1 MIYFS
6 ALRFAFSW
14 HGPCMVK
21 VETQP
26 FTARSGEM
34 AIITISR
41 DSYSHGKEIAE
52 SVARQLGYK
61 CVGPEVIKTACE
73 ALDLEQ
79 DTVEEALRV
88 APSMFKRCGNSCE
101 RNVAMFRA
109 AFFEYMT
116 GDNIVYHGLAGHI
129 FLNNVPNVLK
139 VRVIAD
145 FQDRLAEEKL
155 RTGDSEDVALR
166 RLLKEDKKRLAWT
179 KYLYGKDNHAPD
191 LYDIYV
197 NLHNIS
203 VEKAVRIIVDTAQI
217 STNGYGPQM
226 KKRLAELALQA
237 KSEALLLEAFP
248 EVSTEV
254 RGGEVYARVSA
265 ALVQQEAVAA
275 KARKVLEK
283 EGIENAHVGV
293 MASGFA
299 PF

>member
-1 MIYFS
+1 
-6 ALRFAFSW
+6 
-14 HGPCMVK
+14 
-21 VETQP
+21 
-26 FTARSGEM
+26 M

-52 SVARQLGYK
+52 SVAAKLGYK

-73 ALDLEQ
+73 SLNLEQ
-79 DTVEEALRV
+79 SAVEDALKV
-88 APSMFKRCGNSCE
+88 APSLFKRCGNKCE

-116 GDNIVYHGLAGHI
+116 HDNIVYHGLAGHV

-145 FQDRLAEEKL
+145 FQDRLSEEMM
-155 RTGDSEDVALR
+155 RTGDNENVALR
-166 RLLKEDKKRLAWT
+166 RLLQEDKKRLAWT
-179 KYLYGKDNHAPD
+179 KYLYGKDNHDPD

-226 KKRLAELALQA
+226 KKRLAELSLQA
-237 KSEALLLEAFP
+237 KAEALLLESFP
-248 EVSTEV
+248 EVTTEV
-254 RGGEVYARVSA
+254 RDGEVYARVNAS
-265 ALVQQEAVAA
+265 LVQEAAVAA
-275 KARKVLEK
+275 KAREVLK
-283 EGIENAHVGV
+283 REGIDNAHVGV
-293 MASGFA
+293 SASGFA